1 MGEVPEEFLII
12 MEGVQGFLL
21 PVTLETENEN
31 SFESE
36 WPPGGPWH
44 EKENSMKRDTLKL
57 LSFFGLLKMSD
68 ILPIYGISHN

>member
-1 MGEVPEEFLII
+1 MGEVPEEFSII
-12 MEGVQGFLL
+12 MEGIQDFLL

-44 EKENSMKRDTLKL
+44 EKENSMKSEKGR
-57 LSFFGLLKMSD
+57 S
-68 ILPIYGISHN
+68 